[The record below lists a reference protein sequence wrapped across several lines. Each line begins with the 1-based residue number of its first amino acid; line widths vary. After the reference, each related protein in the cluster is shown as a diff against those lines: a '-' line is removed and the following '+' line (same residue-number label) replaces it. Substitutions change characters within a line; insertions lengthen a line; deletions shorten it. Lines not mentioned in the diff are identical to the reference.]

1 MPLITLPDNT
11 KKSFSNPIKVID
23 LAKSISPSLAK
34 RTICGNVDDNLVDT
48 DFLIQNDST
57 VKLLTDKDQESLEV
71 IRHSTAHLMAHAVK
85 NLYPDTQVTIGP
97 VVENGFYYDYFREKP
112 FSPDDLQIIEK
123 EMHKIAKQNI
133 PLTRGTMDRV
143 SMLNH
148 FKSIGENFKFEI
160 INDIPESEELS
171 FYKQESFLDLCR
183 GPHVPNTKFL
193 RFFKLMKIS
202 GAYWRGD
209 SKNQMLQRIYGTAWL
224 SKADLDDYL
233 LKIEEAEKR
242 DHRKIGAF
250 QNLFHFREESPGM
263 IFWHPKGYKIWQIIE
278 NYMRNIYIENGYQ
291 EIKCP
296 QILDIN
302 LWKQSGHWDNFSEN
316 MFVTGDDDKQFALKP
331 MNCPGHVQVYK
342 SELRSYKDLPIRYGE
357 FGSCHRNEPSG
368 ALHGTFRVRGFTQDD
383 GHIFCTKNQ
392 IEKEVLQFHTQA
404 IKVYEKFSFNSIDI
418 KIGLRPEK
426 RLGSDELWDSS
437 ENALRNA
444 LKKSNIT
451 WEELPGEGAFYGP
464 KIEYHLKDSIGRSWQ
479 CGTIQVDFMMPQR
492 LGANYISADNTK
504 EHPVML
510 HRAILGS
517 LERFIGIL
525 IENHAGALPFWLSPF
540 QVSILTITDYQ
551 ANYALELEEIFKKNN
566 IRVNLDLRNEKISY
580 KIRQHVMQKIPY
592 ICVIGNN
599 EVDNRSLS
607 VRFRGEDKSKTYSI
621 EDFLSF
627 LGTF

>member
-1 MPLITLPDNT
+1 AKAAIAVSVNGIQKDLCDPIVEDSKVSIIT
-11 KKSFSNPIKVID
+11 ID
-23 LAKSISPSLAK
+23 SDEGLEIMRHTLTAQVLA
-34 RTICGNVDDNLVDT
+34 R
-48 DFLIQNDST
+48 
-57 VKLLTDKDQESLEV
+57 
-71 IRHSTAHLMAHAVK
+71 AVK
-85 NLYPDTQVTIGP
+85 NLYPNAKLAIGP
-97 VVENGFYYDYFREKP
+97 TINDGFYYDFE
-112 FSPDDLQIIEK
+112 FVESISPDDLEKIEK
-123 EMHKIAKQNI
+123 EMHKIAKQN
-133 PLTRGTMDRV
+133 LNLSRGVMDRT
-143 SMLNH
+143 SMQNH
-148 FKSIGENFKFEI
+148 FKSIGENYKVEI

-171 FYKQESFLDLCR
+171 FYKQDTFLDLCR

-224 SKADLDDYL
+224 SKEDLDDYL

-278 NYMRNIYIENGYQ
+278 NYMRNIYKNNGYQ

-316 MFVTGDDDKQFALKP
+316 MFVTGDDEKQFALKP

-392 IEKEVLQFHTQA
+392 IEKEVLKFHSQA
-404 IKVYEKFSFNSIDI
+404 IKVYEKFSFNEIDI

-426 RLGSDELWDSS
+426 RLGDDKLWDSS

-444 LKKSNIT
+444 LQKSDIT

-525 IENHAGALPFWLSPF
+525 IENHSGALPFWLSPF
-540 QVSILTITDYQ
+540 QISILTITDDQ
-551 ANYALELEEIFKKNN
+551 VSYAQELDEIFKKNN

-592 ICVIGNN
+592 ICVLGNN
-599 EVDNRSLS
+599 EVSNRTLS
-607 VRFRGEDKSKTYSI
+607 VRFRGEDKSKTYTI

-627 LGTF
+627 LSTL

>member
-1 MPLITLPDNT
+1 
-11 KKSFSNPIKVID
+11 
-23 LAKSISPSLAK
+23 
-34 RTICGNVDDNLVDT
+34 
-48 DFLIQNDST
+48 
-57 VKLLTDKDQESLEV
+57 
-71 IRHSTAHLMAHAVK
+71 
-85 NLYPDTQVTIGP
+85 
-97 VVENGFYYDYFREKP
+97 
-112 FSPDDLQIIEK
+112 
-123 EMHKIAKQNI
+123 
-133 PLTRGTMDRV
+133 
-143 SMLNH
+143 
-148 FKSIGENFKFEI
+148 
-160 INDIPESEELS
+160 
-171 FYKQESFLDLCR
+171 
-183 GPHVPNTKFL
+183 
-193 RFFKLMKIS
+193 MKIS

-224 SKADLDDYL
+224 TKEDLDDYL
-233 LKIEEAEKR
+233 VKIEEAEKR

-278 NYMRNIYIENGYQ
+278 SYMRNIYIDNGYQ
-291 EIKCP
+291 EVKCP

-316 MFVTGDDDKQFALKP
+316 MFVTGDDEKQFALKP

-392 IEKEVLQFHTQA
+392 IEKEVLKFHNQA
-404 IKVYEKFSFNSIDI
+404 IKVYEKFSFNDVEI

-426 RLGSDELWDSS
+426 RLGNDKLWDLS

-444 LKKSNIT
+444 LQKSNIT
-451 WEELPGEGAFYGP
+451 WEELQGEGAFYGP

-492 LGANYISADNTK
+492 LGASYISADNIK

-525 IENHAGALPFWLSPF
+525 IENHAGALPFWLSPI
-540 QVSILTITDYQ
+540 QISILSITDDQ
-551 ANYALELEEIFKKNN
+551 ASYAKELDEIFKKNN

-580 KIRQHVMQKIPY
+580 KIRQHVLQKIPY
-592 ICVIGNN
+592 ICVVGNN
-599 EVDNRSLS
+599 EVNNRAVSIRS
-607 VRFRGEDKSKTYSI
+607 RGEDKSRTYSI
-621 EDFLSF
+621 EDFLSL
-627 LGTF
+627 LGT